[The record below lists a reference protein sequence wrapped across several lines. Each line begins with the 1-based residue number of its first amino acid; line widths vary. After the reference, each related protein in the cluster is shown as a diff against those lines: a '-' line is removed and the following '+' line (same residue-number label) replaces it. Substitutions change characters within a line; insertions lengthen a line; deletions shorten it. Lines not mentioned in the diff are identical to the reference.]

1 MPKLA
6 KSLASK
12 AETEKANWGDRSP
25 LEPGFYLCRLRKVD
39 VRDGDKAAQWVW
51 EFEDVASERRVW
63 DSTSLSEKAIGRLG
77 KVFEAFGVPTD
88 TDTDL
93 LCGKLV
99 GLRIGQRTIQSGE
112 KKGQLTNTVESFHP
126 ASEHPDFA
134 TAEAE
139 GVTGS
144 VGASE
149 DDYGLGD

>member
-12 AETEKANWGDRSP
+12 AETEKASWGDRSP
-25 LEPGFYLCRLRKVD
+25 LDPGFYLCRLRKVD
-39 VRDGDKAAQWVW
+39 VRDGKAAAQWVW
-51 EFEDVASERRVW
+51 EFEEVHSERRVW

-93 LCGKLV
+93 VCGKLIA
-99 GLRIGQRTIQSGE
+99 LRIGQRTIQDGE
-112 KKGQLTNTVESFHP
+112 KKGQVTNTVESFHP
-126 ASEHPDFA
+126 ASEHPDFDKVS
-134 TAEAE
+134 EA
-139 GVTGS
+139 GGS